1 MENIA
6 FFCLASVSISAL
18 VALVW
23 LRARETRLMAE
34 IWAQQTTHITENVS
48 TVLTTLLELTKEA
61 SPTLDKRLKSQAELA
76 DNQRQLDEMRRE
88 DRFIEV
94 DGRTLERVDF

>member
-1 MENIA
+1 M
-6 FFCLASVSISAL
+6 
-18 VALVW
+18 
-23 LRARETRLMAE
+23 
-34 IWAQQTTHITENVS
+34 
-48 TVLTTLLELTKEA
+48 LTTLLELTKEA